1 MRNGSS
7 RFRPN
12 KTVAHPDLRLLN
24 TGATWS
30 LSLVPVFLSLG
41 LLVGCGQQRND
52 GGRPPGPPPGFPNL
66 TKALRDSPGCLGVE
80 AARLA
85 SGKNVIFA
93 WFENKNAAVT
103 WYNSQVHRGVMKK
116 YFPESGVGRPMSDI
130 PDDSGPILT
139 IASITFAKEPEV
151 AGTTLPIS
159 QIAIEHYAPLSGG
172 IAYGGRF
179 SPGGMKLAGAKSNAN
194 VADSANAD
202 AK

>member
-1 MRNGSS
+1 M
-7 RFRPN
+7 
-12 KTVAHPDLRLLN
+12 
-24 TGATWS
+24 
-30 LSLVPVFLSLG
+30 
-41 LLVGCGQQRND
+41 
-52 GGRPPGPPPGFPNL
+52 
-66 TKALRDSPGCLGVE
+66 
-80 AARLA
+80 A

-103 WYNSQVHRGVMKK
+103 WYDSQVHRGVMKK

-159 QIAIEHYAPLSGG
+159 QIAIEHYAPLNGG

-179 SPGGMKLAGAKSNAN
+179 TPAGVKAAEAKSNGT
-194 VADSANAD
+194 VADSTTTGAN
-202 AK
+202 